1 MYSLSRKGC
10 RWLLPGCL
18 LALAAAAADVSED
31 PRYRRALDKF
41 QAGDLEASHRLFK
54 QLEEGYPD
62 DPGILNNLGII
73 AARQG
78 RLDLAAR
85 LFEKAIATAP
95 VIATGHRNLRALYAY
110 RAARGYK
117 NALALDSME
126 VAAPRYELVGSERVT
141 PPATPSTPAD
151 AVLAAAEIESSL
163 VEEPAPPA
171 RASREADAAIVAS
184 VRRWARAWAGKNLDD
199 YFTSYAGDY
208 RPRSGTDHE
217 AWKRQRRDRILGPKS
232 IHIEISGLQVRRRDD
247 GSANVTFVQK
257 YRSNLLASTVTKN
270 LLLRD
275 TADGWKIARERV
287 VRRR

>member
-1 MYSLSRKGC
+1 MFPLLRKGR

-18 LALAAAAADVSED
+18 LALAAAADVSEE
-31 PRYRRALDKF
+31 PRYRQALDKF
-41 QAGDLEASHRLFK
+41 KAGDLEASHRLFK
-54 QLEEGYPD
+54 QLEESYPD

-95 VIATGHRNLRALYAY
+95 IIATGHRNLRALYAY

-117 NALALDSME
+117 SALALDSME
-126 VAAPRYELVGSERVT
+126 VAAPRYELVGSERAT
-141 PPATPSTPAD
+141 PPAMPSTPAD
-151 AVLAAAEIESSL
+151 AVLAAAEIERSL
-163 VEEPAPPA
+163 VEEPAVPA
-171 RASREADAAIVAS
+171 RASQDADAAIVAS
-184 VRRWARAWAGKNLDD
+184 VRRWARAWAGKNLER

-208 RPRSGTDHE
+208 RPRPGTDHE
-217 AWKRQRRDRILGPKS
+217 TWKRQRRGRILDPES
-232 IHIEISGLQVRRRDD
+232 IDIEISDLKVRHRGD
-247 GSANVTFVQK
+247 GSADVTFVQK
-257 YRSNLLASTVTKN
+257 YRSNLLVSTVIKN
-270 LLLRD
+270 LSLRD